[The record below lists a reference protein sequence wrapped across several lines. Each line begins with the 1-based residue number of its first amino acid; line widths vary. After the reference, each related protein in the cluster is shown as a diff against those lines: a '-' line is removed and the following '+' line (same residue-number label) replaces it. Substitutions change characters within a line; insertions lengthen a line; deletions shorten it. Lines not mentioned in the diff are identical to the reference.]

1 MERFLNNLEDSL
13 AEEQGFSTVGVA
25 LALLLSFALIFSAA
39 RVYEIESVSGDIQN
53 VADSAALAAE
63 NVVGEYCV
71 IATMCDAVVL
81 SLSLSSLCALGLS
94 VAAACTPPTAALS
107 QALLKSAQ
115 KLKQAR
121 DSFSEKATSALEE
134 LKLMLPLVAA
144 AKAANV
150 IAENANARNGVAY
163 RGLAIL
169 VPWQTEPLEEHAT
182 TKTDEAF
189 SAVDQ
194 KRDELEQLGAEAEE
208 AAHEANRIKEEAY
221 RYDCGSETN
230 YCMYERAKNLA
241 HLSGSENPYY
251 SSSETW
257 DFGVALARAQAY
269 YHARVGQ
276 EAPANDSV
284 AERARSA
291 LRKRF
296 YHFATIELARGYVN
310 NSEEGFDAFLP
321 ILPRNTEEM
330 RETELYSEEVYKIN
344 LVETG
349 ASGGGS
355 TGSNIQKDGMFKL
368 HAYDACPDLLRSHS
382 RLGYGSLKDI
392 EDDPV
397 RFRICPECQLP
408 LRAWEA

>member
-169 VPWQTEPLEEHAT
+169 NPSKSTLPPRPMKPSQPSIRNGTSLSNLVL
-182 TKTDEAF
+182 K
-189 SAVDQ
+189 Q
-194 KRDELEQLGAEAEE
+194 KKQRTRRTA
-208 AAHEANRIKEEAY
+208 
-221 RYDCGSETN
+221 S
-230 YCMYERAKNLA
+230 
-241 HLSGSENPYY
+241 
-251 SSSETW
+251 
-257 DFGVALARAQAY
+257 
-269 YHARVGQ
+269 
-276 EAPANDSV
+276 
-284 AERARSA
+284 
-291 LRKRF
+291 RKK
-296 YHFATIELARGYVN
+296 HIATIAAVRPTIACMNARR
-310 NSEEGFDAFLP
+310 
-321 ILPRNTEEM
+321 I
-330 RETELYSEEVYKIN
+330 
-344 LVETG
+344 
-349 ASGGGS
+349 
-355 TGSNIQKDGMFKL
+355 
-368 HAYDACPDLLRSHS
+368 SH
-382 RLGYGSLKDI
+382 I
-392 EDDPV
+392 
-397 RFRICPECQLP
+397 
-408 LRAWEA
+408 

>member
-189 SAVDQ
+189 SALDQ

-230 YCMYERAKNLA
+230 YCMYGTREESRTFER
-241 HLSGSENPYY
+241 
-251 SSSETW
+251 
-257 DFGVALARAQAY
+257 
-269 YHARVGQ
+269 
-276 EAPANDSV
+276 
-284 AERARSA
+284 ERKS
-291 LRKRF
+291 L
-296 YHFATIELARGYVN
+296 LQ
-310 NSEEGFDAFLP
+310 
-321 ILPRNTEEM
+321 
-330 RETELYSEEVYKIN
+330 
-344 LVETG
+344 LV
-349 ASGGGS
+349 
-355 TGSNIQKDGMFKL
+355 
-368 HAYDACPDLLRSHS
+368 
-382 RLGYGSLKDI
+382 
-392 EDDPV
+392 
-397 RFRICPECQLP
+397 
-408 LRAWEA
+408 